1 MRVEVAG
8 DTVKESGCLERAA
21 QALAGRKALV
31 VGLAST
37 GIAASRFLKK
47 CGAAVTATDVKPLSG
62 LGDARALIDMGVTIE
77 AGVEEPVGAQDSDIV
92 VVSPGVPYDLPVLER
107 ARARGAE
114 V

>member
-8 DTVKESGCLERAA
+8 DIAKESGCLERAA
-21 QALAGRKALV
+21 RVLAGRKALV

-62 LGDARALIDMGVTIE
+62 LGDVSALIDMGVAVE
-77 AGVEEPVGAQDSDIV
+77 AGVEEPAGALDSDIV
-92 VVSPGVPYDLPVLER
+92 VVSPGVPYDLPLLER
-107 ARARGAE
+107 A
-114 V
+114 